1 MPLAWEDGRAKTQG
15 GSTCVHTFTV
25 QTKFTFGD
33 RVRFDSR
40 IQGCAGVGLIFA
52 IELDRCG
59 HHYLIE
65 TGTGADGSTVVQA
78 GILEEEFT
86 LLDPQA

>member
-1 MPLAWEDGRAKTQG
+1 M
-15 GSTCVHTFTV
+15 HTFTV
-25 QTKFTFGD
+25 QAKFTFGD

-40 IQGCAGVGLIFA
+40 TQQRVGVGLIFA
-52 IELDRCG
+52 IELDRFG

-65 TGTGADGSTVVQA
+65 TDTGGDGVTVVQA
-78 GILEEEFT
+78 GILEEEIT